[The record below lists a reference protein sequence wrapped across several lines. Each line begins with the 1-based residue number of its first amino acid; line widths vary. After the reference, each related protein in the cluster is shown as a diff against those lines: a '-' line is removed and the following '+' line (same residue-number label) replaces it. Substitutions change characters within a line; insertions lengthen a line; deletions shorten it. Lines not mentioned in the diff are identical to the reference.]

1 MAKLIA
7 VANMKGGVGKTA
19 TVVGLAETLAAY
31 SIELARKVGAR
42 PRSVL
47 VVDLD
52 AQASASFALAGDEQ
66 LLNIIRNGHTIDGF
80 LDRYLI
86 KRQDVELSSLVWRQI
101 SDVSHQGTKLQIA
114 LLASSPRLR
123 TAERALIHALTK
135 GGYSLE
141 RVENDFSLI
150 LSDQLR
156 PLCDE
161 FDYIIFDCPPGIS
174 MMTEIALRLA
184 DLTIVPTV
192 PDFLSMLGLD
202 AFAQTVWS
210 RIGEQGA
217 GTYPAPPPIRRQ
229 PHVLFTQRR
238 PGSAHTRMVAELRRR
253 VAHGRAEYGVF
264 RTEIPDAD
272 GVPEALERV
281 TTYPN
286 YAQKWNAPLR
296 SRLSSLVDEVHD
308 MLLVPR

>member
-31 SIELARKVGAR
+31 SVEHAHKAGSR

-66 LLNIIRNGHTIDGF
+66 LLNIIRNGHTVDGF

-86 KRQDVELSSLVWRQI
+86 KRQDVELSSLIWRRI
-101 SDVSHQGTKLQIA
+101 SDVTHQGTKLEIA

-141 RVENDFSLI
+141 RVENDFYLI

-156 PLCDE
+156 SLCDE

-174 MMTEIALRLA
+174 MMTEIALRMA

-210 RIGEQGA
+210 RIGEAGS
-217 GTYPAPPPIRRQ
+217 GTYPEPPPRGRPQ
-229 PHVLFTQRR
+229 VLFTQRR
-238 PGSAHTRMVAELRRR
+238 PGSAHTRMVSELRRR
-253 VAHGRAEYGVF
+253 VSLGRAEYGVF
-264 RTEIPDAD
+264 RTEIPDAE

-296 SRLSSLVDEVHD
+296 ARLSALVDEIHD
-308 MLLVPR
+308 MLLMPR